1 MDTPARL
8 RGEVADRYAA
18 LALPSWPDPHAD
30 RAPSESEY
38 ERVSDPQ
45 RYRIVAARARL
56 WAEVLAEA
64 GAAVA
69 EVPLETVTP
78 DGETAPGQTVLVHR
92 ALRVDPPAGVDGA
105 APLWLVE
112 SLTPAGPETL
122 PVLHLSAGRVEDLRA
137 RFPFCGCDACDD
149 GSDRLLDE
157 LDDAITRVIA
167 DTESTAHRPAFGE
180 R

>member
-18 LALPSWPDPHAD
+18 LALRSWPDPHAD
-30 RAPSESEY
+30 RAPSESES
-38 ERVSDPQ
+38 ERESDPQ

-56 WAEVLAEA
+56 WVE
-64 GAAVA
+64 
-69 EVPLETVTP
+69 
-78 DGETAPGQTVLVHR
+78 VLVHR

-137 RFPFCGCDACDD
+137 RFPFCGCDACDH

>member
-78 DGETAPGQTVLVHR
+78 
-92 ALRVDPPAGVDGA
+92 
-105 APLWLVE
+105 
-112 SLTPAGPETL
+112 
-122 PVLHLSAGRVEDLRA
+122 GR
-137 RFPFCGCDACDD
+137 
-149 GSDRLLDE
+149 
-157 LDDAITRVIA
+157 
-167 DTESTAHRPAFGE
+167 
-180 R
+180 